1 MDLDH
6 FFGYPLMTT
15 FEVGLN
21 RGGREAIG
29 VTPKSSK
36 TMQNSLQLQQSR
48 TAQKNTHTHIYID
61 QPAIFFFEVYL

>member
-1 MDLDH
+1 
-6 FFGYPLMTT
+6 MTT

-36 TMQNSLQLQQSR
+36 TMQNSSEE
-48 TAQKNTHTHIYID
+48 HTHIYIYIYID
-61 QPAIFFFEVYL
+61 QPANFFL